1 MNLDEKCC
9 YLKMQ
14 ALDYGFVMEKQFIGN
29 VARITFSDNGKVGM
43 DMEISNTDLVVP
55 FARLTQ
61 YADESFTDFA
71 LEVLGTEFKKEL
83 AINENSEH
91 LRRSSRG

>member
-14 ALDYGFVMEKQFIGN
+14 AIDRGFVMEKQFIGN

-43 DMEISNTDLVVP
+43 DMEISGTDLVVP

-61 YADESFTDFA
+61 YADESFADFA
-71 LEVLGTEFKKEL
+71 LEVLGTEFEKGV
-83 AINENSEH
+83 IN
-91 LRRSSRG
+91 

>member
-1 MNLDEKCC
+1 
-9 YLKMQ
+9 MQ

-61 YADESFTDFA
+61 YADESFADFA
-71 LEVLGTEFKKEL
+71 LEVLGTEFKKGVS
-83 AINENSEH
+83 N
-91 LRRSSRG
+91 

>member
-9 YLKMQ
+9 YLKTQ
-14 ALDYGFVMEKQFIGN
+14 ALDHGFVMEKQFIGN

-61 YADESFTDFA
+61 YADESFAEFA
-71 LEVLGTEFKKEL
+71 LEVLGTEFE
-83 AINENSEH
+83 
-91 LRRSSRG
+91 